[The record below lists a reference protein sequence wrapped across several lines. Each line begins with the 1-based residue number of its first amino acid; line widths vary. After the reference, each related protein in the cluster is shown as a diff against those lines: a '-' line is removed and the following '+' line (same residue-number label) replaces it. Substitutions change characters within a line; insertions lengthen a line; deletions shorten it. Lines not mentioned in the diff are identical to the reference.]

1 MRKEYIINSKD
12 ITEKSFIGL
21 NDVFADIFNVLVFN
35 GQQIVTPDSLEEIT
49 GFSQYKADDAKLHE
63 QERDTYKLWKELGIN
78 FVIIGMENQTKPERD
93 MPFRCIGY
101 DGASYRSQLLKKE
114 EKLVKG
120 KKKQVPVKKRY
131 PVVTIVLYFGEK
143 LWHYPLELKQSF
155 RPKLPN
161 NEVMEKLQPYITDYR
176 VNLFDIPRLSPETVK
191 QFKSDFRVVADY
203 FVNAYRNPDYEPDP
217 AVITHVDEFLKLMRV
232 LTGDNRYETISFTEQ
247 EKKEGVRMCKVLDAR
262 EARGERRGLQQGLQ
276 QGALQMIELVRA
288 LSNKGYPMEEILAMT
303 EDEEDREKLYK
314 QYGIV

>member
-1 MRKEYIINSKD
+1 M
-12 ITEKSFIGL
+12 
-21 NDVFADIFNVLVFN
+21 
-35 GQQIVTPDSLEEIT
+35 PDSLEGVNGI
-49 GFSQYKADDAKLHE
+49 SQYKADDTKLHE
-63 QERDTYKLWKELGIN
+63 Q
-78 FVIIGMENQTKPERD
+78 ERD

-120 KKKQVPVKKRY
+120 RQKLVPAKERY

-143 LWHYPLELKQSF
+143 LWRYPLELKKSF
-155 RPKLPN
+155 RPQLPK
-161 NEVMEKLQPYITDYR
+161 NEIMEKLRPYITDYK
-176 VNLFDIPRLSPETVK
+176 VNLFDIPRLSPGTVK
-191 QFKSDFRVVADY
+191 QFKSDFRIVADY
-203 FVNAYRNPDYEPDP
+203 FVNAYNNPDYEPDP

-232 LTGDNRYETISFTEQ
+232 LTGDNRYEEISFTEQ

-262 EARGERRGLQQGLQ
+262 EKRGIQ
-276 QGALQMIELVRA
+276 QGALQVLELVRV
-288 LSNKGYPMEEILAMT
+288 LSKNGHPMEEILAMT